1 MATGSNGSGFSNDTR
16 SDTRVRPAL
25 RAVLAALAL
34 CVAAG
39 CLTVGKTFKVQG
51 VQGLEIGKTTRD
63 DVRKSFGEPWRTGV
77 ENGQRTW
84 TYGHYR
90 YAVFGTTMTRDLV
103 VRFDDKDVVVSYN
116 FNSTYA
122 EDRDLMKR

>member
-1 MATGSNGSGFSNDTR
+1 MADMGSYGSGFSNDTR
-16 SDTRVRPAL
+16 VRAAL
-25 RAVLAALAL
+25 RAGLAALAL

-39 CLTVGKTFKVQG
+39 CLTVGKTFKVEG
-51 VQGLEIGKTTRD
+51 VQGLEIGRTTRD
-63 DVRKSFGEPWRTGV
+63 EVRKSFGDPWRTGV

-122 EDRDLMKR
+122 EDRNLMKR